1 MCVCFKMKKKKKI
14 PSIFWILHIKKWKN
28 LKASSVDV
36 KCHLQSLYELSV
48 LKNFLCQ
55 FINFVDLWLLI
66 DISISFFRFSSLYFY
81 FNSFFFTVY
90 GNIHGKVAYG
100 RELHVVMMY
109 VTYILICS
117 VVIEFNGCMCFLFMV

>member
-1 MCVCFKMKKKKKI
+1 MCVFVLKWRRRKKSLPFFESCILKNEKI
-14 PSIFWILHIKKWKN
+14 SKHHQLM
-28 LKASSVDV
+28 L
-36 KCHLQSLYELSV
+36 CHLQSLYELSV

-81 FNSFFFTVY
+81 FNSSFFTVY

>member
-36 KCHLQSLYELSV
+36 VSFTELIWIKCFEKLLMSIYKLCGFVIAYWHQHFFLS
-48 LKNFLCQ
+48 FLFPLFLFQ
-55 FINFVDLWLLI
+55 F
-66 DISISFFRFSSLYFY
+66 
-81 FNSFFFTVY
+81 FFFTVY